1 MRASSLR
8 RNTWLTALAICP
20 GLGGG
25 CCSNRLN
32 TSCSCVTVNA
42 GVFFPQL
49 PPLQRQEP
57 QRQQRQRH
65 VVVPADPTPH
75 LVVAQPDFALAFL
88 QDFLYP
94 VPLALHPRQ
103 YRQAFLAARV
113 AHCVPG
119 PRL

>member
-32 TSCSCVTVNA
+32 TSCNCATVNA

-49 PPLQRQEP
+49 PPFQRQEP

-65 VVVPADPTPH
+65 VVVPADPAPH
-75 LVVAQPDFALAFL
+75 LVVAQPDLPLPFL
-88 QDFLYP
+88 QDFLHP
-94 VPLALHPRQ
+94 VPLTMYPCHDHPPL
-103 YRQAFLAARV
+103 LAAGV
-113 AHCVPG
+113 A
-119 PRL
+119 